1 MTEHIRPLKIES
13 CLFLFENIRVVSK
26 VAIMSDSEDSDAN
39 LSELEDET
47 INPAAEGDEN
57 EDEDTQLKGILNDVE
72 ETEVSW
78 KDLVS

>member
-1 MTEHIRPLKIES
+1 M
-13 CLFLFENIRVVSK
+13 SK

-47 INPAAEGDEN
+47 INPAAEGDDN

>member
-1 MTEHIRPLKIES
+1 M
-13 CLFLFENIRVVSK
+13 SK
-26 VAIMSDSEDSDAN
+26 LAIMSDSEDSDAN

-47 INPAAEGDEN
+47 INPAAEGEDN